1 MAVGTAPETPH
12 SSHEHPTLDFYVKI
26 AIALAIITAIEVAI
40 YYIPALEGALVP
52 LLLALSAIKFV
63 AVVAYFMH
71 LKFDSRMLTFFF
83 TASMVVSIIM
93 FIALAVIMHFD
104 AVDIF
109 TQNMSLLPAKPERP

>member
-1 MAVGTAPETPH
+1 MANATTAQIPH
-12 SSHEHPTLDFYVKI
+12 SDHAHPTLDFYVKI

-40 YYIPALEGALVP
+40 YYIPALEGVLVP
-52 LLLALSAIKFV
+52 LLLALSLVKFV

-71 LKFDSRMLTFFF
+71 LKFDSRMLTFVF

-109 TQNMSLLPAKPERP
+109 TQNMSVLPNKPERP